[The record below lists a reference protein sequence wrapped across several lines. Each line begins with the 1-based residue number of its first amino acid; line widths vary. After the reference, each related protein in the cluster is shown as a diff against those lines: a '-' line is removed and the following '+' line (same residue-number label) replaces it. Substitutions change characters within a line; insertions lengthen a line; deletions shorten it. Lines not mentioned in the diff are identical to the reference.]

1 MTTKKS
7 STSERTGD
15 SGRRGVALLAAL
27 CAAAMVQGAAAQQAS
42 GSGAQSAQGQQP
54 TTGVQPPPTSYHLP
68 HFNVPKVDHP
78 ATLVPSS
85 AGVLGLDHT
94 HIITGDIVKCRHFY
108 VDILGFT
115 VAHDITD
122 RPSNPR
128 MDQLLGFKKA
138 HYKHL
143 LLNMP
148 GGPTIGSHV
157 PWIEVWQVTGTPLD
171 KSIYKRPTGNFQ
183 GKGYNAYR
191 VTDLAGLL
199 AKLKAEGIKF
209 INTPLLD
216 DAGKPDSI
224 YVVDPDGQLIEL
236 NQYRP
241 DQQ

>member
-1 MTTKKS
+1 MPTNDSQTMT
-7 STSERTGD
+7 RP
-15 SGRRGVALLAAL
+15 RAAIRPALILLGALSALAA
-27 CAAAMVQGAAAQQAS
+27 QGAAAQSA
-42 GSGAQSAQGQQP
+42 GAQTPPA
-54 TTGVQPPPTSYHLP
+54 TTGVQPAMTSNHLP
-68 HFNVPKVDHP
+68 RFNVPKVDHP
-78 ATLVPSS
+78 ATLAPSS

-115 VAHDITD
+115 VAHDITE

-128 MDQLLGFKKA
+128 MDQLLGFEKA

-148 GGPTIGSHV
+148 GGPTIASHV
-157 PWIEVWQVTGTPLD
+157 PWIEVWEVTGTPLD
-171 KSIYKRPTGNFQ
+171 KSIYKQPTGNFQ

-199 AKLKAEGIKF
+199 VKLKAEGIKL

-216 DAGKPDSI
+216 DNGKADSI

-236 NQYRP
+236 NQYKP

>member
-1 MTTKKS
+1 MTTIESQTLREMRKVS
-7 STSERTGD
+7 RV
-15 SGRRGVALLAAL
+15 GVALLAAL
-27 CAAAMVQGAAAQQAS
+27 SAVAMARSATAQQP
-42 GSGAQSAQGQQP
+42 QS
-54 TTGVQPPPTSYHLP
+54 TTGVQPPPSSYHLP
-68 HFNVPKVDHP
+68 HFNVPTVDHP

-94 HIITGDIVKCRHFY
+94 RIFTGDIVRCRHFY

-128 MDQLLGFKKA
+128 MDQLLGFKNA

-148 GGPTIGSHV
+148 GGPTIGAHV
-157 PWIEVWQVTGTPLD
+157 PWIEVWEVTGTPLD
-171 KSIYKRPTGNFQ
+171 KSIYKNPTGNFQ

-199 AKLKAEGIKF
+199 TKLKAEGIKF
-209 INTPLLD
+209 INTPLLGD
-216 DAGKPDSI
+216 NGKPDSI
-224 YVVDPDGQLIEL
+224 YVVDPDGQVIEL